1 MGEQVIKHLQNF
13 IGLNGKVC
21 SLADNVSLKLRK

>member
-1 MGEQVIKHLQNF
+1 MGEQVIKHLQIF
-13 IGLNGKVC
+13 IDFNGKVC